1 MLSIH
6 TGKLQ
11 QALTLCSQTDNQI
24 RSLSYFF
31 YDERLRAKAQELQYE
46 SKQLSQYLTSSI
58 ASYEASEETV
68 KELVD
73 AMTRTTSQIFQGG
86 SVEAKAEPFWETS
99 FKEWKTYKRFHTSL
113 SSGKSIKDY
122 LKNGVCFG
130 VFGSVH
136 ALDMGLSKHM
146 KYMDMSGNLRLGNLE
161 ASADAKFQLYNED
174 DQIDPSVD
182 ITAKAIACLGEVN
195 AKAGL
200 GGSIFHVDA
209 EATGRVGTA
218 KAEGEAVI
226 NKEQVTLKGEVG
238 LAALQGDVKGTF
250 SFLGMKI
257 TLTGS
262 GELGAVGVG
271 AEFSSKSGE
280 VEFGGKASFLAGVG
294 LKVKIEY

>member
-1 MLSIH
+1 MLSVH

-24 RSLSYFF
+24 QSLSYYF
-31 YDERLRAKAQELQYE
+31 YDARLKAKALELQYE
-46 SKQLSQYLTSSI
+46 SKKLSQYLTSSI
-58 ASYEASEETV
+58 ASYESSEETV
-68 KELVD
+68 EELID
-73 AMTRTTSQIFQGG
+73 AMTRITSQIFQNKTEK
-86 SVEAKAEPFWETS
+86 SEPFWETS
-99 FKEWKTYKRFHTSL
+99 IKDWKTYKRFHTSL
-113 SSGKSIKDY
+113 SSGKTVKDY
-122 LKNGVCFG
+122 LKNGICFG

-136 ALDMGLSKHM
+136 VLDMGISKYM
-146 KYMDMSGNLRLGNLE
+146 KYMDMSGNLRFGNLE

-174 DQIDPSVD
+174 DKIDPSID
-182 ITAKAIACLGEVN
+182 IKAKAIACIGEVN
-195 AKAGL
+195 AKVGL
-200 GGSIFHVDA
+200 GSSLLRVDA
-209 EATGRVGTA
+209 EANGRVGVA

-226 NKEQVTLKGEVG
+226 SKEEVTFKGELG

-250 SFLGMKI
+250 SFFGMKI

-262 GELGAVGVG
+262 GELGAIGVG